1 MIRESLKSRGKAIG
15 TLLILALFIIAA
27 RSFDLQNQ
35 LRGLLRWIDSLGNW
49 GPLMFIL
56 IYILA
61 CVLFLPGSL
70 LTLTRTQPRPKPSAK
85 LPISGIA
92 PDSLR
97 ACSAS

>member
-1 MIRESLKSRGKAIG
+1 MVALIATQSAGAQEQLKI
-15 TLLILALFIIAA
+15 
-27 RSFDLQNQ
+27 
-35 LRGLLRWIDSLGNW
+35 LLRWIDGLGSW
-49 GPLMFIL
+49 GPPAFIL